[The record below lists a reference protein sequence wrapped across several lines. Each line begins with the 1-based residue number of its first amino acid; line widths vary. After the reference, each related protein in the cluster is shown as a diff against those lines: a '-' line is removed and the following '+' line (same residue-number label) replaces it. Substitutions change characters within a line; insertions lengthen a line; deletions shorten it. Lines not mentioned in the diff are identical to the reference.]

1 MGMWRFLK
9 PRNLGFTLGNGRDA
23 LIDRLTGRPSRPLQ
37 AMAYVKQYATPGDS
51 QSVLDTLDQFANE
64 VRWLMSIGPAK
75 NDLIQ
80 DLGEQ
85 LPSGPRIL
93 ELGAYCGYSSIAMA
107 MLLDRDTQTTSI
119 EVSADCI
126 EASRAN
132 VEVAGLSDRIE
143 FVHGPS
149 TDVIPTLK
157 GTFDLVFLDHWKD
170 LYKPDLKLLES
181 HGLITSGSVIVAD
194 NVGDIFA
201 PEPYLDYVRNSG
213 KFTTEHRTAT
223 IEYTSIPDAVEISV
237 LK

>member
-9 PRNLGFTLGNGRDA
+9 PRNLGFTLGNARDA

-64 VRWLMSIGPAK
+64 VCWLMSIGPAK

-85 LPSGPRIL
+85 LPSEPRIL

-157 GTFDLVFLDHWKD
+157 GTFDLVFLDHWTD